1 MTDASNNSLPD
12 TIGLGNGSKMTF
24 LRNEPYLTRVHI
36 SATADKASLF
46 VPLHWHEMHD
56 EIFRV
61 LKGRME
67 VRIGNETRIYF
78 PDDGE
83 VRIPKGVLH
92 SLRFFPG
99 EECLF
104 EEKTEP
110 MDEEKEMFFRNMMG
124 TMGDDGVPTKDILQ
138 VALIAYHGDLRPV
151 FLWHFP
157 WFETAFVSIFGGY
170 IAPLFGY
177 KLKY

>member
-1 MTDASNNSLPD
+1 M
-12 TIGLGNGSKMTF
+12 GNGSRMTF
-24 LRNEPYLTRVHI
+24 LRNEPFLTRVHV
-36 SATADKASLF
+36 SATADEAALF
-46 VPLHWHEMHD
+46 IPPHWHELHD

-61 LKGRME
+61 LKGRLE
-67 VRIGNETRIYF
+67 VRIGNDTRIYV

-83 VRIPKGVLH
+83 VRIPKRVVH

-99 EECLF
+99 EECIM

-124 TMGDDGVPTKDILQ
+124 TMGDGVPTKDILQ
-138 VALIAYHGDLRPV
+138 VALIAYHGDLRPA
-151 FLWHFP
+151 FP
-157 WFETAFVSIFGGY
+157 WRSPWLEKAFVSIFGGY

-177 KLKY
+177 KLKYYAKAKRL